1 MTVQTLKSFSERLG
15 QLEARLAQVDE
26 GQRKLRGS
34 VDYVDRRQRA
44 RLILEGEDI
53 ESELSQLRHSVALER
68 AKASKRVDISM
79 HPPQND

>member
-1 MTVQTLKSFSERLG
+1 MIVKTIESFSERLG

-34 VDYVDRRQRA
+34 ADYEDRRQRA

-53 ESELSQLRHSVALER
+53 ESELSQLRRTVALER
-68 AKASKRVDISM
+68 AKGQSG
-79 HPPQND
+79 